1 MTGKIGATRL
11 GNETTKN
18 YLRAVIA
25 ETQQQLEKAKR
36 KINKYKILLEQE
48 RTKKKAMTS
57 YSGDMYYNGIARAV
71 EVLDNAINDKIA
83 VNEASAILRKT
94 VKDVAEAKIKGKHG
108 RSRRNED
115 KEAKESVECLD

>member
-1 MTGKIGATRL
+1 MTRIPGAVKL
-11 GNETTKN
+11 HNDATKN

-48 RTKKKAMTS
+48 RTKKEAMTS

-94 VKDVAEAKIKGKHG
+94 VKDVEDARNRGKHE

>member
-18 YLRAVIA
+18 YLRAEIA
-25 ETQQQLEKAKR
+25 CLEELLAKAKR

-48 RTKKKAMTS
+48 RTKKEAMTS
-57 YSGDMYYNGIARAV
+57 YSGDMYYNGISRAV
-71 EVLDNAINDKIA
+71 EVLDNTANAGIA
-83 VNEASAILRKT
+83 VKDASAILRKT
-94 VKDVAEAKIKGKHG
+94 VKDVEDARIKGKHE

-115 KEAKESVECLD
+115 AIIKEQVECLD